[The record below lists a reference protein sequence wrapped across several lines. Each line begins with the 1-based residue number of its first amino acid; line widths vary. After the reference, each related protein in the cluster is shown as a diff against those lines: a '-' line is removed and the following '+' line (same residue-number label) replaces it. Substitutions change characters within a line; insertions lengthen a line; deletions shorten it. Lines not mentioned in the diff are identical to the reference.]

1 MAKGERLLIYYSK
14 KIVFGKNQQ
23 LYIIHY
29 TLLIKATLLGIEP
42 RSKEPESFI
51 LSVELQGQIYIESA
65 KIIFFQLGVIFEFL
79 SF

>member
-1 MAKGERLLIYYSK
+1 MRKNLSYFLACLGLRDCELLNNVNK
-14 KIVFGKNQQ
+14 KV
-23 LYIIHY
+23 
-29 TLLIKATLLGIEP
+29 TLLGIEP